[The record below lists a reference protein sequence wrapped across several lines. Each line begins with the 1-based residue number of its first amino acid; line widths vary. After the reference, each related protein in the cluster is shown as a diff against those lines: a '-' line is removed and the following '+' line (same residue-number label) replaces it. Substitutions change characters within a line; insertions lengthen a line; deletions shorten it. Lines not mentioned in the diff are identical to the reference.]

1 MSDVRLK
8 MLEIDKT
15 MEQEAIQMLLFS
27 GGYLPQQNF
36 PGKCIMS
43 LFLSSK
49 ERNNQMV
56 GLSSEA
62 HLEVITIATDHCHRL
77 HCHRSLPGQQKVQKT
92 TVPPLLCET
101 KECIQTIL
109 WSLSDLTKRDYLA
122 LKYSIFGHSLASSTS
137 SGHIISCDFKN
148 QNFGGS

>member
-1 MSDVRLK
+1 
-8 MLEIDKT
+8 MLDSKCQKLT
-15 MEQEAIQMLLFS
+15 KQWNRKPSKYCCSHTVTFH
-27 GGYLPQQNF
+27 NKF

-109 WSLSDLTKRDYLA
+109 QSLSDLTKRDYFA
-122 LKYSIFGHSLASSTS
+122 LKYSIFGHSLASSAS
-137 SGHIISCDFKN
+137 SGHIINCD
-148 QNFGGS
+148 